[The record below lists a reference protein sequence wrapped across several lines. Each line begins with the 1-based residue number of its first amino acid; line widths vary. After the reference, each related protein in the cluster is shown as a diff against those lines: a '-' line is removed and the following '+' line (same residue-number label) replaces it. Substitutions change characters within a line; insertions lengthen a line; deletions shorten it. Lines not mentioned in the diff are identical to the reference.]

1 MPHNGRKMS
10 QNKQVSI
17 LPESE
22 RFPNPNLVEG
32 YSISTSVKVSVE
44 LHQRITSLVI
54 FLVFFLVYWSTTVN
68 HFVGGDQAI
77 FVTVAIDG
85 GYAHAPGYPLYS
97 MYLYATNWGDNPWL
111 ATSRATAV
119 LGALAVCVL
128 YRALCAWNVPPLVS
142 IVATLIW
149 ALAPEVWFYHTHA
162 EVFAGNNLAIA
173 TILWACAP
181 GPSKHPAFH
190 VLLLGLLAGLAISHH
205 HTAVFLAPLGLWKT
219 WTLIRDRLPNAC
231 LGMLGLA
238 IGLLPYIWLPY
249 VHLYHYDRWHWGAP
263 ATIEGFLHV
272 FLRKDYG
279 TFTMTVDQEIAYIPL
294 KQWIFLASNSL
305 KNLLGVVPVVAVA
318 GTLWSWYTR
327 RVPRAPLAA
336 LITSTILAGPFFVA
350 LMHREPTGI
359 NSLLVSKF
367 HLMFFLL
374 ITLLASSGFGSLMS
388 EHLKSWNRQKVLLV
402 AFFSTITVAFQTDSS
417 VDKLI
422 RDQHPAPHSMLLD
435 VTRSLGDDFV
445 LVAYGDHLT
454 MGTEAVLRQMGSG
467 GTVIAG
473 TLIHTEWYIERL
485 RRKGL
490 PAEPLRLVEVLH
502 RENTPVFF
510 TSLIPAE
517 VVEHYPHYPVGLLVR
532 VLPAAQHPPSM
543 PAVLE
548 LNTALFESF
557 ETQKIDTEGGFWA
570 TEVAREYA
578 QTWYLIRR
586 SFDHDPVSARVAYEW
601 QLKYQH

>member
-1 MPHNGRKMS
+1 M
-10 QNKQVSI
+10 
-17 LPESE
+17 
-22 RFPNPNLVEG
+22 
-32 YSISTSVKVSVE
+32 
-44 LHQRITSLVI
+44 I
-54 FLVFFLVYWSTTVN
+54 FLVFLLVYWSTSVN

-97 MYLYATNWGDNPWL
+97 MYLYATNWGDSPWL

-128 YRALCAWNVPPLVS
+128 YRAICAWDVPNLIA
-142 IVATLIW
+142 IVAALIW

-181 GPSKHPAFH
+181 GPSKHPALH
-190 VLLLGLLAGLAISHH
+190 VLSLGLLAGLAISHH

-219 WTLIRDRLPNAC
+219 WTLIKDRPPNAC
-231 LGMLGLA
+231 LGMLGLV
-238 IGLLPYIWLPY
+238 IGLLPYMWLPY

-294 KQWIFLASNSL
+294 KQWTFLASKSL
-305 KNLLGVVPVVAVA
+305 TNLLGVVPVVAVVT
-318 GTLWSWYTR
+318 TLRSWYR
-327 RVPRAPLAA
+327 RQLPRSPLAA
-336 LITSTILAGPFFVA
+336 LIASTMLAGPFFVA

-374 ITLLASSGFGSLMS
+374 VTLLAASGFGSLLS
-388 EHLKSWNRQKVLLV
+388 KHLESWTRQKALLV
-402 AFFSTITVAFQTDSS
+402 ALFSAMAVAFQTDMS

-435 VTRSLGDDFV
+435 VMRSLEDDFV

-454 MGTEAVLRQMGSG
+454 MGTEAILRQVGSD

-473 TLIHTEWYIERL
+473 TLLHTKWYLERL
-485 RRKGL
+485 RRRGL
-490 PAEPLRLVEVLH
+490 PGEQLRLIEVLH
-502 RENTPVFF
+502 RENKPVFF
-510 TSLIPAE
+510 TSLVPEE
-517 VVEHYPHYPVGLLVR
+517 VVEHYPHFPVGLLVR
-532 VLPAAQHPPSM
+532 VLPVAQHPPSRR
-543 PAVLE
+543 AVLE

-557 ETQKIDTEGGFWA
+557 ENQRIDPVGGAWA

-578 QTWYLIRR
+578 QTWYLIGR
-586 SFDHDPVSARVAYEW
+586 SLGQDPASARLAYEW
-601 QLKYQH
+601 QLRYQH